1 MIGPL
6 WRVGFELSSMW
17 NGRSGKGAGT
27 DLLLHSCIP
36 KMQKIFDAKS
46 IYSLSEQ
53 TSITADQLLVILADG
68 LEHDPDSPGL
78 LLRRGAWTHLKRM
91 LFPGKRA
98 GTNLI
103 GVSCR
108 CF

>member
-1 MIGPL
+1 MICPL

-17 NGRSGKGAGT
+17 NGLNGKGAGT
-27 DLLLHSCIP
+27 DLLRHICIS

-53 TSITADQLLVILADG
+53 TSITADQLLGILPDG
-68 LEHDPDSPGL
+68 LEDDPDSPGL
-78 LLRRGAWTHLKRM
+78 LLRRRPWTHLKRM
-91 LFPGKRA
+91 LGPGKRA